1 MFLHCTCPTESHG
14 PPLAKPE
21 DPSIKHCRTY
31 TTPGVCHL
39 CSPVPLVNE
48 ASIITLILHEDTSSQ
63 RLGDRFKGHTS
74 GKRRSLDLNPVWPD
88 S

>member
-1 MFLHCTCPTESHG
+1 MPAYSSF
-14 PPLAKPE
+14 PE
-21 DPSIKHCRTY
+21 KVLILIAIIIALSMCEFWVLLYLFPILTATVQNS
-31 TTPGVCHL
+31 
-39 CSPVPLVNE
+39 
-48 ASIITLILHEDTSSQ
+48 ITLILHEDTSSQ